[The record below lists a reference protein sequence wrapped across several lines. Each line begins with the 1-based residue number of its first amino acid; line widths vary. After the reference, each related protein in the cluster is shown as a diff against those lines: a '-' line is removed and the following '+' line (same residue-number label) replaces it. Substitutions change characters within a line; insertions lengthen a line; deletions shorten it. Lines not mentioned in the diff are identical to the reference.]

1 MNFNNQLQIIEGIIQ
16 GDEVDTRVDCPFCNH
31 TNTLTI
37 KKSEGKVMWY
47 CFHASCNAKG
57 NIKKE
62 MSMKDVENSLVLS
75 SNANIKKTFFIPENF
90 VSIYNTDK
98 CTDYMKKNNC
108 MVAYMNGL
116 VDMKYDIRQH
126 RAVFLI
132 KKDQEVVGAVGRGL
146 TSEVYP
152 KWFMYGDK
160 SYPFMCGKHD
170 TAVIVEDCA
179 SACAVSNFYCGVALM
194 GTSLPESYIPVL
206 KKHFKKVIIALDREA
221 TIKAFDISNQ
231 LRYYMDTQVKI
242 LEEDLKYFG
251 SNQIEGVLND

>member
-16 GDEVDTRVDCPFCNH
+16 GDDVDTRVDCPFCNH

-62 MSMKDVENSLVLS
+62 MSMKDVEKSILLS
-75 SNANIKKTFFIPENF
+75 SNADIKKKFFIPENF
-90 VSIYNTDK
+90 VSVYNTDK
-98 CTDYMKKNNC
+98 CTDYMKKNHC

-116 VDMKYDIRQH
+116 VDIKYDVRQH

-146 TSEVYP
+146 NSEVYP

-179 SACAVSNFYCGVALM
+179 SACAVSDFYCGVALM

-206 KKHFKKVIIALDREA
+206 KKHFKKVIIALDRDA
-221 TIKAFDISNQ
+221 TTKAFDISNQ

-251 SNQIEGVLND
+251 SNQIEGVLNA